1 MIKTLATPQNN
12 NFNLRIPDDYV
23 GKNIEIIFYALDEI
37 GQQKDMTPKKS
48 MGDFW
53 GKISDETAQ
62 DLQKQVEAGRNDWE
76 PRLKNQQ

>member
-1 MIKTLATPQNN
+1 MIKTSAIPQNN

-37 GQQKDMTPKKS
+37 SQDKEIIPKKT

-53 GKISDETAQ
+53 GILSNETAQ
-62 DLQKQVEAGRNDWE
+62 DLNIQVAESRNEWE
-76 PRLKNQQ
+76 